1 MPYTRSAA
9 AAVAFAAVAGLT
21 AACGSSSANMGPS
34 TSATCTAS
42 STSTTITISN
52 NAVCPQNITVPRG
65 TQVTFVNS
73 DSRTHEMNSDPHP
86 THEDCPEINAVGNLV
101 AGQSRQTEQPGHRQ
115 TMRLSRSHP
124 FDVKSAAGIDHDSVG
139 RRGGGRIPAPT

>member
-1 MPYTRSAA
+1 MPYIRSAA
-9 AAVAFAAVAGLT
+9 AAMAFAAVAGLT

-65 TQVTFVNS
+65 TQVTFMNS
-73 DSRTHEMNSDPHP
+73 DSRTHEMTSDPHP
-86 THEDCPEINAVGNLV
+86 EHTDCTEINAVGNLV
-101 AGQSRQTEQPGHRQ
+101 PGQSRQTSNLVVARRCGFHD
-115 TMRLSRSHP
+115 HIA
-124 FDVKSAAGIDHDSVG
+124 FDVKALQGSIT
-139 RRGGGRIPAPT
+139 IQ

>member
-1 MPYTRSAA
+1 MPYRRSVAA
-9 AAVAFAAVAGLT
+9 AMALAAVAGLT

-52 NAVCPQNITVPRG
+52 NAVCPQNIAVPRG

-73 DSRTHEMNSDPHP
+73 DSRTHEMTSHPHP
-86 THEDCPEINAVGNLV
+86 EHTDCTEINAVGNLV
-101 AGQSRQTEQPGHRQ
+101 PGQSRQTSNLVIARRCGFHD
-115 TMRLSRSHP
+115 HIA
-124 FDVKSAAGIDHDSVG
+124 FDVKALQGSIT
-139 RRGGGRIPAPT
+139 IQ

>member
-1 MPYTRSAA
+1 
-9 AAVAFAAVAGLT
+9 
-21 AACGSSSANMGPS
+21 MGPS
-34 TSATCTAS
+34 TGSTCTAS

-73 DSRTHEMNSDPHP
+73 DSQTHEMNSDPHP

-101 AGQSRQTEQPGHRQ
+101 AGQSRQTSNLVTAKTCGFHDHI
-115 TMRLSRSHP
+115 L
-124 FDVKSAAGIDHDSVG
+124 FDVKSLQGSIT
-139 RRGGGRIPAPT
+139 IQ

>member
-1 MPYTRSAA
+1 MPYRRSGA
-9 AAVAFAAVAGLT
+9 AAVAFGVAGLAT
-21 AACGSSSANMGPS
+21 ACGSSSPNTGPS
-34 TSATCTAS
+34 TSTTCTAS

-101 AGQSRQTEQPGHRQ
+101 AGQSRQTSNLVIARRCGFHDHI
-115 TMRLSRSHP
+115 L
-124 FDVKSAAGIDHDSVG
+124 FDVKSLQGSIT
-139 RRGGGRIPAPT
+139 IQ

>member
-1 MPYTRSAA
+1 
-9 AAVAFAAVAGLT
+9 
-21 AACGSSSANMGPS
+21 MGPS
-34 TSATCTAS
+34 TGGTCTAS

-101 AGQSRQTEQPGHRQ
+101 AGQSRQTSNLVTAKKCGFHDHI
-115 TMRLSRSHP
+115 L
-124 FDVKSAAGIDHDSVG
+124 FDVKALQGSIT
-139 RRGGGRIPAPT
+139 IQ

>member
-1 MPYTRSAA
+1 MPFTKSAA
-9 AAVAFAAVAGLT
+9 AAVAFAAVAGLAT
-21 AACGSSSANMGPS
+21 ACGSSSPNTGPS

-65 TQVTFVNS
+65 TQVMFVNS

-101 AGQSRQTEQPGHRQ
+101 AGQSRQTSNLVIARRCGFHD
-115 TMRLSRSHP
+115 HIA
-124 FDVKSAAGIDHDSVG
+124 FDVKTLQGSIT
-139 RRGGGRIPAPT
+139 IQ